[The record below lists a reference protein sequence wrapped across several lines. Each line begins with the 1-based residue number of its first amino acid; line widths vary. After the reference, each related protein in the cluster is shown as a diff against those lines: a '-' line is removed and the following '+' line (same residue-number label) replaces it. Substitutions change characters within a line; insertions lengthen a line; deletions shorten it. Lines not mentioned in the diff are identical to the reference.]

1 MKQEIIEKTYELVDE
16 IKSQDSYKKILKLKK
31 EIDTNLEIIELV
43 NNFQRL
49 NKKYEEVSKYSKY
62 HPDLK
67 RVQQDFS
74 KAKIA
79 LYTNDVVKEY
89 KELEKKLQKNLNHIS
104 TEISVAVSAK
114 IKHPNELGLI
124 NKH

>member
-16 IKSQDSYKKILKLKK
+16 IKGSEDYKKLQKLHKI
-31 EIDTNLEIIELV
+31 IDTNSEIKELI
-43 NNFQRL
+43 NIFKKYND
-49 NKKYEEVSKYSKY
+49 KYEEVSKYGKY

-67 RVQQDFS
+67 KVQKQFS
-74 KAKIA
+74 EAKTN
-79 LYTNDVVKEY
+79 LYSNKLVKEY
-89 KELEKKLQKNLNHIS
+89 KELENRIQKILDNIS
-104 TEISVAVSAK
+104 KELAIGVSKK

>member
-16 IKSQDSYKKILKLKK
+16 LKAQDSYKRILELKK
-31 EIDTNLEIIELV
+31 EIDQNPEIKKLV
-43 NNFQRL
+43 EAFQKL
-49 NKKYEEVSKYSKY
+49 NIKFEEVSKYGKY

-67 RVQQDFS
+67 TVQQDFS
-74 KAKIA
+74 KAKTA
-79 LYTNDVVKEY
+79 LYTNEIVKEY
-89 KELEKKLQKNLNHIS
+89 KTLEKDLQRTLDHCS
-104 TEISVAVSAK
+104 SEIATAVSAK